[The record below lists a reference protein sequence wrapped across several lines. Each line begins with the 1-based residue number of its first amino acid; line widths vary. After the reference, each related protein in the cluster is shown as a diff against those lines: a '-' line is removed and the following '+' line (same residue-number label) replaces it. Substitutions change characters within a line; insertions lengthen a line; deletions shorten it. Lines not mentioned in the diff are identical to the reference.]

1 MAKKNMKFK
10 RYEGGGEI
18 MGEMDPKETADKEAG
33 LKASKGEDVGF
44 LQRLRMGNIDDP
56 SSEAYK
62 RFGAGRGRAAP
73 AAPAAE
79 EEAPKPQAV
88 ARIPAKPNPIFAAGL
103 EQGKRQPSGDA
114 SVAEDYSGPR
124 TKPIVTSAEKPAAS
138 KPTAPKPTASK
149 PTESKPKETEK
160 PKYEGPTRG
169 QRSDAGTGPPVQSSG
184 RKSEDKSSS
193 SQIPGQS
200 TKAPQGGEKI
210 DSSETERNINAA
222 LTATGLGGAAAGVYK
237 LKKMYDT
244 SKAAK
249 AAKEALLKNP
259 RLERPGTVAGKDFV
273 VRDYEGAAK
282 TASKGV
288 PKKQLGF
295 KKDSDVTDVTPKT
308 KNWRSETNPT
318 KREDARADA
327 ARDSLKNFLNRDLDR
342 GMKKGGSV
350 NKYSSGGMTSSASRR
365 ADGIAT
371 KGKTRGKIC

>member
-18 MGEMDPKETADKEAG
+18 MSEADPKETADKEAG

-73 AAPAAE
+73 AAE
-79 EEAPKPQAV
+79 EETPKPQAV
-88 ARIPAKPNPIFAAGL
+88 ARPPAKPNPIFAAGE

-149 PTESKPKETEK
+149 PTESKTKETEK

-169 QRSDAGTGPPVQSSG
+169 MRSDSGTGLPVQSG
-184 RKSEDKSSS
+184 RRPDEEAAADK
-193 SQIPGQS
+193 IPTGS
-200 TKAPQGGEKI
+200 KTKAPEGEKI
-210 DSSETERNINAA
+210 DSSETGRNIGNALMA
-222 LTATGLGGAAAGVYK
+222 VGAGGAAAGAYK
-237 LKKMYDT
+237 LKKMYDA

-249 AAKEALLKNP
+249 KALLKNP
-259 RLERPGTVAGKDFV
+259 RLERPGTVTGKDFV

-282 TASKGV
+282 AGSKGV
-288 PKKQLGF
+288 PKKQLGY
-295 KKDSDVTDVTPKT
+295 KKDSDVTDVTAK
-308 KNWRSETNPT
+308 
-318 KREDARADA
+318 KR
-327 ARDSLKNFLNRDLDR
+327 
-342 GMKKGGSV
+342 GGSV
-350 NKYSSGGMTSSASRR
+350 SKYASGGMTSSASRR

-371 KGKTRGKIC
+371 KGKTRGKMC